1 MFLEVSSFVRVS
13 LDPVPETYEHLR
25 HSFYQ
30 ETLETF
36 RNIAGIVGM
45 LYIISLI
52 ALGAVAYEPYLRLPE
67 TLVLDILN
75 MGAGIVLVVQS
86 RRLQTQAALF
96 KLLFGCLLFALA
108 TNARESILLQNY
120 MSLFLMAMTLA
131 FVSMTFPWPPIWT
144 VALQLLVMLSCSTM
158 LFYWDASL
166 AGPIMTVLILAFFSM
181 AIQTL
186 LTHQRWDSF
195 LNRHH
200 IQTLNAA
207 LKAHT
212 DRLEE
217 ELILAR
223 RIQQGLLPP
232 PSPTWPGLDV
242 VCYSQPAFEVGG
254 DFYSYHAFADGHVA
268 VAVGDVSGKGVAA
281 ALLMATGLSLFA
293 STLSRNLQPGGRLA
307 LLDEALAPYTQS
319 QRQNCAL
326 CYVELNRDTMSVVNA
341 GCIPPYIR
349 RASGDIECPDVC
361 GVALGQGLGARDGYQ
376 EVSTH
381 LPSGDLVILTSDG
394 VVEAQNATH
403 ELFGF
408 ERLEQAIMQGPASSA
423 QAMLDHLLH
432 ELAAFVGNTQQ
443 HDDMTIVIFGV
454 KAVEAD

>member
-1 MFLEVSSFVRVS
+1 MRVS
-13 LDPVPETYEHLR
+13 LDPVPEEYEHLR

-36 RNIAGIVGM
+36 RNIASIIGI
-45 LYIISLI
+45 LYLISLI
-52 ALGAVAYEPYLRLPE
+52 VLGGVAYEPYLRLPE
-67 TLVLDILN
+67 IIVLDIFN
-75 MGAGIVLVVQS
+75 MGAGLLLLVQS
-86 RRLQTQAALF
+86 RRLHTQASLF
-96 KLLFGCLLFALA
+96 KLLSGCLVFALA
-108 TNARESILLQNY
+108 TNARESILLQDY

-131 FVSMTFPWPPIWT
+131 FVAMTFPWPPIWT
-144 VALQLLVMLSCSTM
+144 VALQSLVMLSCSTM
-158 LFYWDASL
+158 FFYWDSFL
-166 AGPIMTVLILAFFSM
+166 VGPIMTVLILAFFSM

-186 LTHQRWDSF
+186 LTHQRWDNF

-200 IQTLNAA
+200 IQSLNAA

-217 ELILAR
+217 ELSLAR
-223 RIQQGLLPP
+223 HIQQGLLPP

-293 STLSRNLQPGGRLA
+293 STLSRDMQPGGRLA

-326 CYVELNRDTMSVVNA
+326 CYVELNSNTMSVVNA

-349 RASGDIECPDVC
+349 RLNGEIECPDVC
-361 GVALGQGLGARDGYQ
+361 GVALGQGFGARDGYQ

-394 VVEAQNATH
+394 VVESQNAAH

-408 ERLEQAIMQGPASSA
+408 DRLEQAIARGPVESA
-423 QAMLDHLLH
+423 GAMLEHLLH
-432 ELAAFVGNTQQ
+432 ELATFVDGTQQ

-454 KAVEAD
+454 KPGEAD